1 MNIKSAYITFTGQY
15 ILLLFLLQTLPFAQT
30 TIEFQ
35 NFTAKGSDTVFA
47 ASTKGIY
54 ISADQGV
61 TFKKFAL
68 DSLDIT
74 SLIILNDAELLA
86 SSYSNYGV
94 LRSSDYGMNWHLSG
108 LQNQYAINQLLM
120 IPGGILIAASHEEH
134 IWRSTDRGLTWSKVI
149 PLMLPTE
156 YTNYIITQRSIP
168 L

>member
-74 SLIILNDAELLA
+74 SLIYLMMRNFLPHRIQTTEF
-86 SSYSNYGV
+86 
-94 LRSSDYGMNWHLSG
+94 SDHLIMG
-108 LQNQYAINQLLM
+108 
-120 IPGGILIAASHEEH
+120 
-134 IWRSTDRGLTWSKVI
+134 
-149 PLMLPTE
+149 
-156 YTNYIITQRSIP
+156 
-168 L
+168 